1 MTNTAN
7 AHRSSTL
14 PDLWGPAL
22 RTVLSPAYG
31 LFAVHQNLAYG
42 GFEAFPMDLTRAWRG
57 GVAGFY
63 GEAME
68 DVIEGVRAF

>member
-1 MTNTAN
+1 MTNTAI
-7 AHRSSTL
+7 AHRSRSL

-31 LFAVHQNLAYG
+31 LFSVHENLAYG
-42 GFEAFPMDLTRAWRG
+42 GFEAFPLDLTLSWRG

-63 GEAME
+63 GEIIE